1 MDGKFMKIKQ
11 IVIPTLTLLLIASQ
25 LTGCASTTQKEML
38 DMINNQEAITIEIA
52 EPINQEQGTESEL
65 NWVELATLQT
75 YPEFRE
81 EFDDILNIT
90 AHGTNGKNGIIYVAP
105 DGTHT
110 NNSTLHYAFQNQKF
124 IDNVWNNT
132 ETTTQ
137 IINAIKSNYI
147 DVETDQHAILASINA
162 YFNIF
167 ADTEEG
173 YFNANQTLTRAEFY
187 GGAYRAQNPVAELEQ
202 DIEFEMAVDA
212 VGENPDTIFASQM
225 QDKIY
230 LGIESGSLDA
240 VNFNSTI
247 TRAEAIYTLVTTYYA
262 DEYNTITGK
271 EDCYSDCKNG
281 GNIAKDLKFIEK
293 DKATGETTYKKY
305 WQSYELSYA
314 LQYPNK
320 GLPTNLYKAMVVA
333 YNHNLIPTNTES
345 NWNDGLTKGDALNLI
360 INIYEDLGTTT
371 NADRGASTGEVIEN
385 NQTSEADSTVSNGE
399 LTAEDPYL
407 AFSSKNVTYNGD
419 YTYTFTDDFI
429 SAVME
434 MPQYQKYS
442 TYQIK
447 YMLNLLG
454 MFIKDFEENETKE
467 VYYYLNQ
474 WSADDIEVMV
484 GGAGEEEN
492 IAQEKPAPE
501 VDQYDITALNT
512 TMYSKGD
519 VNVRKGP
526 STDYEKIGAL
536 TLNQEVK
543 ITGQSKSTGWY
554 RIEFNGGEGYVSQN
568 YLSNSKITTPA
579 PSTGGNNGGNTT
591 TPPERGSKEE
601 LGNAIEIPWGN
612 PDWGGSHITEGGFI
626 TT

>member
-1 MDGKFMKIKQ
+1 MKIKK

-38 DMINNQEAITIEIA
+38 QMINNQEAITIEIA
-52 EPINQEQGTESEL
+52 EPINQEQGTEQEL
-65 NWVELATLQT
+65 NWKELATLQT

-202 DIEFEMAVDA
+202 DIEFEMAVDT

-230 LGIESGSLDA
+230 LGIESGSLDT

-247 TRAEAIYTLVTTYYA
+247 TRAEAIYTLVATYYA

-281 GNIAKDLKFIEK
+281 GNIAKELKFIEK

-333 YNHNLIPTNTES
+333 YNHNLIPTNKES

-360 INIYEDLGTTT
+360 INVYEDLGTTT
-371 NADRGASTGEVIEN
+371 NADRGASTGEVVEN
-385 NQTSEADSTVSNGE
+385 NQTSIQVNAYESLSQDNIIQLDDG
-399 LTAEDPYL
+399 
-407 AFSSKNVTYNGD
+407 TYD
-419 YTYTFTDDFI
+419 FTDDFLGT
-429 SAVME
+429 VMT
-434 MPQYQKYS
+434 YDYFVGS
-442 TYQIK
+442 T
-447 YMLNLLG
+447 
-454 MFIKDFEENETKE
+454 E
-467 VYYYLNQ
+467 
-474 WSADDIEVMV
+474 
-484 GGAGEEEN
+484 
-492 IAQEKPAPE
+492 
-501 VDQYDITALNT
+501 
-512 TMYSKGD
+512 
-519 VNVRKGP
+519 
-526 STDYEKIGAL
+526 
-536 TLNQEVK
+536 QEVK
-543 ITGQSKSTGWY
+543 EFLNEAIDEIINEDEGMLNGMFKGLSRNGSTLKSDNELRAEIEQNKENTTGNNSSNSNNNNSNSGNTSGSTTQTTTSTQPSGYTGSSDSDDWDFDNLPPGW
-554 RIEFNGGEGYVSQN
+554 EVGGDFGGEYM
-568 YLSNSKITTPA
+568 
-579 PSTGGNNGGNTT
+579 
-591 TPPERGSKEE
+591 
-601 LGNAIEIPWGN
+601 GNAGDI
-612 PDWGGSHITEGGFI
+612 H
-626 TT
+626 

>member
-38 DMINNQEAITIEIA
+38 QMINNQEAITIEIA
-52 EPINQEQGTESEL
+52 EPINQEQGTESVI
-65 NWVELATLQT
+65 NWKELATLQT

-124 IDNVWNNT
+124 IDNVWNST
-132 ETTTQ
+132 ETTTK
-137 IINAIKSNYI
+137 IINAIKTNYI

-230 LGIESGSLDA
+230 LGIESESLDA

-333 YNHNLIPTNTES
+333 YNHNLIPTNKES

-360 INIYEDLGTTT
+360 INVYEDLGTTI

-385 NQTSEADSTVSNGE
+385 SKTNEADSTVSNGE
-399 LTAEDPYL
+399 LTAEDPYSV
-407 AFSSKNVTYNGD
+407 FSSKNVTNNGD

-447 YMLNLLG
+447 YMLNVLG
-454 MFIKDFEENETKE
+454 MFIKDFEEDETKE
-467 VYYYLNQ
+467 VYDYLNQ

-501 VDQYDITALNT
+501 VDQSDITALNT

-579 PSTGGNNGGNTT
+579 PSTGGNSSGNTGALDDLIN
-591 TPPERGSKEE
+591 EMF
-601 LGNAIEIPWGN
+601 NN
-612 PDWGGSHITEGGFI
+612 PMDPGGSTETGGGFI

>member
-38 DMINNQEAITIEIA
+38 QMINNQEAITIEIA
-52 EPINQEQGTESEL
+52 EPINQEQGTESVI
-65 NWVELATLQT
+65 NWKELATLQT

-124 IDNVWNNT
+124 IDNVWNST

-230 LGIESGSLDA
+230 LGIESESLDA

-333 YNHNLIPTNTES
+333 YNHNLIPTNKES

-360 INIYEDLGTTT
+360 INVYEDLGTTI

-385 NQTSEADSTVSNGE
+385 SKTNEADSTVSNGE
-399 LTAEDPYL
+399 LTAEDPYSV
-407 AFSSKNVTYNGD
+407 FSSKNVTNNGD

-447 YMLNLLG
+447 YMLNVLG
-454 MFIKDFEENETKE
+454 MFIKDFEEDETKE
-467 VYYYLNQ
+467 VYDYLNQ

-501 VDQYDITALNT
+501 VDQSDITALNT

-579 PSTGGNNGGNTT
+579 PSTGGNSSGNTGALDDLIN
-591 TPPERGSKEE
+591 EMF
-601 LGNAIEIPWGN
+601 NN
-612 PDWGGSHITEGGFI
+612 PMDPGGSTETGGGFI

>member
-38 DMINNQEAITIEIA
+38 QMINNQEAITIEIA
-52 EPINQEQGTESEL
+52 EPLNQEQGTEQEL
-65 NWVELATLQT
+65 NWKELATLQT

-81 EFDDILNIT
+81 QFDDILNIT

-202 DIEFEMAVDA
+202 DIEFEMAVDT

-230 LGIESGSLDA
+230 LGIESGSLDT

-281 GNIAKDLKFIEK
+281 GNIAKELKFIEQ

-333 YNHNLIPTNTES
+333 YNHNLIPTNKES

-360 INIYEDLGTTT
+360 INVYEDLGTTT
-371 NADRGASTGEVIEN
+371 NADRGASTGEVVEN
-385 NQTSEADSTVSNGE
+385 NQTSIQVNAYESLSQDNIIQLDDG
-399 LTAEDPYL
+399 
-407 AFSSKNVTYNGD
+407 TYD
-419 YTYTFTDDFI
+419 FTDDFLGT
-429 SAVME
+429 VMT
-434 MPQYQKYS
+434 YDYFVGS
-442 TYQIK
+442 T
-447 YMLNLLG
+447 
-454 MFIKDFEENETKE
+454 E
-467 VYYYLNQ
+467 
-474 WSADDIEVMV
+474 
-484 GGAGEEEN
+484 
-492 IAQEKPAPE
+492 
-501 VDQYDITALNT
+501 
-512 TMYSKGD
+512 
-519 VNVRKGP
+519 
-526 STDYEKIGAL
+526 
-536 TLNQEVK
+536 QEVK
-543 ITGQSKSTGWY
+543 EFLNEAIDEIINEDEGMLNGMFKGLSRNGSTLKSDNELRAEIEQNKENTTGNNS
-554 RIEFNGGEGYVSQN
+554 
-568 YLSNSKITTPA
+568 SNSNNNNSNSGNTSGSTTQ
-579 PSTGGNNGGNTT
+579 TT
-591 TPPERGSKEE
+591 TPTQPSGYTGSSDSDDWDFDNLPPGWEVGGDFGGE
-601 LGNAIEIPWGN
+601 YMGNAGDI
-612 PDWGGSHITEGGFI
+612 H
-626 TT
+626 

>member
-38 DMINNQEAITIEIA
+38 QMINNQEAITIEIA

-187 GGAYRAQNPVAELEQ
+187 GGAYRAQNPVTELEQ

-230 LGIESGSLDA
+230 LGIESGSLDT

-247 TRAEAIYTLVTTYYA
+247 TRAEAIYTLVATYYA

-281 GNIAKDLKFIEK
+281 GNIAKELKFIEK

-360 INIYEDLGTTT
+360 INLYEDLGTTT

-399 LTAEDPYL
+399 LTAEDPYS
-407 AFSSKNVTYNGD
+407 AFSSKNVTNNGD

-447 YMLNLLG
+447 YMLNVLG
-454 MFIKDFEENETKE
+454 MFIKDFEEDETKE
-467 VYYYLNQ
+467 VYDYLNQ

-501 VDQYDITALNT
+501 VDQSDITSLNT

-579 PSTGGNNGGNTT
+579 PSTGGNGSNTT

-612 PDWGGSHITEGGFI
+612 PDWGGSTETGGGFI

>member
-1 MDGKFMKIKQ
+1 MKIRQ

-38 DMINNQEAITIEIA
+38 QMINNQEAITIEIA
-52 EPINQEQGTESEL
+52 EPLNQEQGTEREL

-137 IINAIKSNYI
+137 IINAIKSNYV

-271 EDCYSDCKNG
+271 EKCYSDCKNG

-305 WQSYELSYA
+305 WQSYELSYT

-360 INIYEDLGTTT
+360 INVYEDLGTTT
-371 NADRGASTGEVIEN
+371 NADRGASTGEVVDN
-385 NQTSEADSTVSNGE
+385 STSQDTLNG
-399 LTAEDPYL
+399 AGSISDFS
-407 AFSSKNVTYNGD
+407 AQFSSDNIIDHGNGK
-419 YTYTFTDDFI
+419 YSYTDDFI
-429 SAVME
+429 SAIME
-434 MPQYQKYS
+434 LGNFQKYS
-442 TYQIK
+442 YDEIVSILDKLSVEIK
-447 YMLNLLG
+447 GY
-454 MFIKDFEENETKE
+454 
-467 VYYYLNQ
+467 
-474 WSADDIEVMV
+474 SADDTKGVYDYLSQWDEM
-484 GGAGEEEN
+484 ALDYLASDDNLTMEESEN
-492 IAQEKPAPE
+492 PAPE
-501 VDQYDITALNT
+501 LEVNQEDITSLSS
-512 TMYSKGD
+512 TMYATGD

-526 STDYEKIGAL
+526 STDYEKIGRL

-543 ITGQSKSTGWY
+543 VTGQSKSTGWY
-554 RIEFNGGEGYVSQN
+554 RIEFNGGEAYVSQN
-568 YLSNSKITTPA
+568 YLSTSKIQTPPPAPTPA
-579 PSTGGNNGGNTT
+579 PTPGGNTGTTT
-591 TPPERGSKEE
+591 TPPERGTKEQ
-601 LGNAIEIPWGN
+601 LGNSIELPWGN
-612 PDWGGSHITEGGFI
+612 SDWGGNNPTEGGFI